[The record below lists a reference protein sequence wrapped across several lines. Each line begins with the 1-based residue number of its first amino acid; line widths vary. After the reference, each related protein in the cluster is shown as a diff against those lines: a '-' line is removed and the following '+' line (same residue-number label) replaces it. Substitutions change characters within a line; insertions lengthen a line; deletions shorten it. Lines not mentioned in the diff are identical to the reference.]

1 MQSRKAR
8 PRDCRDVSKYHT
20 RPKRSLTHTVTLFG
34 DDDVATEDVV
44 IEQLLRH
51 LCCWPTRWRRSSLL
65 FQRCKVLLR
74 NKHGQVLQK
83 KEGFGKEEKG
93 KEEKGKEE
101 KGKEEKGKEEK
112 GKEEKGKEE
121 KKQETA
127 ALARAGSAQMFLL
140 HAALFK

>member
-20 RPKRSLTHTVTLFG
+20 RPKRSLTHTATLFG

-101 KGKEEKGKEEK
+101 K
-112 GKEEKGKEE
+112 
-121 KKQETA
+121 KQETA